1 MNEIQAD
8 LQAALAELISVTPTR
23 PGQILV
29 VGCSTSEILGTHIG
43 KGGSIDVAEMVYSV
57 LESITAE
64 HGLFL
69 AVQCCE
75 HLNRALVVKE
85 ECLLE
90 YGLTEVSV
98 VPHEKAGGALGT
110 VAYRR
115 MPGVMVESVAA
126 HLGIDI
132 GDTLIG
138 MQLRQVAV
146 PVRLA
151 QQRIGQANLV
161 AARTRPKLIGGA
173 RARYE

>member
-1 MNEIQAD
+1 MNKVQDD
-8 LQAALAELISVTPTR
+8 LREALVELISIARPQ

-29 VGCSTSEILGTHIG
+29 VGCSTSEVLGEHIG
-43 KGGSIDVAEMVYSV
+43 KGGSIETAEVIYSV
-57 LESITAE
+57 LESISAE
-64 HGLFL
+64 YGLHL

-75 HLNRALVVKE
+75 HLNRALVVSR
-85 ECLLE
+85 ECME
-90 YGLTEVSV
+90 RYGLSEVSV

-110 VAYRR
+110 VAFRR
-115 MPGVMVESVAA
+115 MQGVMVESVAA

-138 MQLRQVAV
+138 MQLRPVAV

-151 QQRIGQANLV
+151 RQRIGQANLV

>member
-1 MNEIQAD
+1 MVEIQTD
-8 LQAALAELISVTPTR
+8 LQTALTELITVADAR

-29 VGCSTSEILGTHIG
+29 VGCSTSEVLGAPIG
-43 KGGSIDVAEMVYSV
+43 KGGSIDAAEMIYSV

-64 HGLFL
+64 QGLFL

-75 HLNRALVVKE
+75 HLNRALVVTR
-85 ECLLE
+85 ECQLK
-90 YGLTEVSV
+90 YGLTEVLV

-126 HLGIDI
+126 HLGVDI

-146 PVRLA
+146 PVRLSKR
-151 QQRIGQANLV
+151 RIGQANLV

>member
-1 MNEIQAD
+1 M
-8 LQAALAELISVTPTR
+8 
-23 PGQILV
+23 
-29 VGCSTSEILGTHIG
+29 
-43 KGGSIDVAEMVYSV
+43 
-57 LESITAE
+57 
-64 HGLFL
+64 FL

-75 HLNRALVVKE
+75 HLNRALVVTR
-85 ECLLE
+85 ECMMK

-110 VAYRR
+110 VAFRM

-126 HLGIDI
+126 HVGIDI

-138 MQLRQVAV
+138 MQMRPVAV

-151 QQRIGQANLV
+151 RRRIGQANLV